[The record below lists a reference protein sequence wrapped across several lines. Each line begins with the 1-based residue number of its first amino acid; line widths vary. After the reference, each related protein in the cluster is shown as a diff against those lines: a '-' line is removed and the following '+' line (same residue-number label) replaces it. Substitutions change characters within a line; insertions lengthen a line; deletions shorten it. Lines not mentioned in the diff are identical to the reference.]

1 MNAQQLLKRLS
12 QLKTDRIKHE
22 AHWKECYKYCAPER
36 QQSFTDVAALALEQE
51 RKQARTDLFDTTAVE
66 GIQLLV
72 SSIVS
77 GTTSPVSIWFKSVPS
92 GVDTPSQLTQGEQ
105 WLSQVDQ
112 FLFRNIHASN
122 FDSEVTDFLTD
133 LVVAGWAVLYADTN
147 TGEVAPKSVDEYK
160 LEREDFDFEEFKAD
174 ESNKEFLTE
183 AHKHGITNKQLDFL
197 LSEYDKRAVD
207 LVSNSSQIDTDTTVQ
222 TLQSDWGDKYEANI
236 FNAVK
241 AARACGITDEQ
252 INDPLIGNNV
262 AFIKMA
268 SYFGSQMTED
278 KPVSNG
284 TPVNVDISSLMRS
297 EAFFNPK
304 HPDHKSVKAQIDSY
318 YDSLRK

>member
-1 MNAQQLLKRLS
+1 M
-12 QLKTDRIKHE
+12 TDN
-22 AHWKECYKYCAPER
+22 
-36 QQSFTDVAALALEQE
+36 LEQQQTIE
-51 RKQARTDLFDTTAVE
+51 QDTTASTV
-66 GIQLLV
+66 L
-72 SSIVS
+72 SIVNDS
-77 GTTSPVSIWFKSVPS
+77 SNETAIPDKFKVTAEDGSV
-92 GVDTPSQLTQGEQ
+92 DYKAT
-105 WLSQVDQ
+105 
-112 FLFRNIHASN
+112 
-122 FDSEVTDFLTD
+122 
-133 LVVAGWAVLYADTN
+133 VAKMNESYSYLEKKVG

-252 INDPLIGNNV
+252 INNPLIGNNV

-268 SYFGSQMTED
+268 AYFGSQMTED

-284 TPVNVDISSLMRS
+284 TPVNVDIQSLMRS

>member
-1 MNAQQLLKRLS
+1 M
-12 QLKTDRIKHE
+12 TDN
-22 AHWKECYKYCAPER
+22 
-36 QQSFTDVAALALEQE
+36 LEQP
-51 RKQARTDLFDTTAVE
+51 QAIEQDTTASTV
-66 GIQLLV
+66 LSTV
-72 SSIVS
+72 NDSSIE
-77 GTTSPVSIWFKSVPS
+77 TAIPEKFKVTAEDGSV
-92 GVDTPSQLTQGEQ
+92 DYKAT
-105 WLSQVDQ
+105 
-112 FLFRNIHASN
+112 
-122 FDSEVTDFLTD
+122 
-133 LVVAGWAVLYADTN
+133 VAKMNESYSYLEKKVG

-174 ESNKEFLTE
+174 ESNKEFLSE

-197 LSEYDKRAVD
+197 LSEYDKRAVN

-252 INDPLIGNNV
+252 INNPLIGNNV

-268 SYFGSQMTED
+268 AYFGSQMTED

-284 TPVNVDISSLMRS
+284 TPVNVDIQSLMRS

>member
-1 MNAQQLLKRLS
+1 M
-12 QLKTDRIKHE
+12 TDN
-22 AHWKECYKYCAPER
+22 
-36 QQSFTDVAALALEQE
+36 LEQQQTIE
-51 RKQARTDLFDTTAVE
+51 QDTTASTVLST
-66 GIQLLV
+66 GND
-72 SSIVS
+72 SSIE
-77 GTTSPVSIWFKSVPS
+77 TAIPEKFKVTAEDGSV
-92 GVDTPSQLTQGEQ
+92 DYKAT
-105 WLSQVDQ
+105 
-112 FLFRNIHASN
+112 
-122 FDSEVTDFLTD
+122 
-133 LVVAGWAVLYADTN
+133 VAKMNESYSYLEKKVG

-236 FNAVK
+236 FNAIK

-252 INDPLIGNNV
+252 INNPLIGNNV

-268 SYFGSQMTED
+268 AYFGSQMTED

-284 TPVNVDISSLMRS
+284 TPVNVDIQSLMRS

>member
-1 MNAQQLLKRLS
+1 M
-12 QLKTDRIKHE
+12 TDN
-22 AHWKECYKYCAPER
+22 
-36 QQSFTDVAALALEQE
+36 LEQP
-51 RKQARTDLFDTTAVE
+51 QAIEQDTTASTVLS
-66 GIQLLV
+66 ISND
-72 SSIVS
+72 SSNETAI
-77 GTTSPVSIWFKSVPS
+77 PDKFKVTAEDGSV
-92 GVDTPSQLTQGEQ
+92 DYKAT
-105 WLSQVDQ
+105 
-112 FLFRNIHASN
+112 
-122 FDSEVTDFLTD
+122 
-133 LVVAGWAVLYADTN
+133 VAKMNESYSYLEKKVG

>member
-1 MNAQQLLKRLS
+1 M
-12 QLKTDRIKHE
+12 TDN
-22 AHWKECYKYCAPER
+22 
-36 QQSFTDVAALALEQE
+36 LEQQPIE
-51 RKQARTDLFDTTAVE
+51 QDTVLSTVND
-66 GIQLLV
+66 
-72 SSIVS
+72 SSIE
-77 GTTSPVSIWFKSVPS
+77 TAIPDKFKVTAEDGSV
-92 GVDTPSQLTQGEQ
+92 DYKAT
-105 WLSQVDQ
+105 
-112 FLFRNIHASN
+112 
-122 FDSEVTDFLTD
+122 
-133 LVVAGWAVLYADTN
+133 VAKMNESYSYLEKKVG

-197 LSEYDKRAVD
+197 LSEYDKRAVN

-252 INDPLIGNNV
+252 INNPLIGNNV

-268 SYFGSQMTED
+268 AYFGSQMTED

-284 TPVNVDISSLMRS
+284 TPVNVDIQSLMRS

>member
-1 MNAQQLLKRLS
+1 M
-12 QLKTDRIKHE
+12 TDN
-22 AHWKECYKYCAPER
+22 
-36 QQSFTDVAALALEQE
+36 LEQPQTIE
-51 RKQARTDLFDTTAVE
+51 QDTTASTV
-66 GIQLLV
+66 LSTV
-72 SSIVS
+72 NDSSIE
-77 GTTSPVSIWFKSVPS
+77 TAIPEKFKVTAEDGSV
-92 GVDTPSQLTQGEQ
+92 DYKAT
-105 WLSQVDQ
+105 
-112 FLFRNIHASN
+112 
-122 FDSEVTDFLTD
+122 
-133 LVVAGWAVLYADTN
+133 VAKMNESYSYLEKKVG

-197 LSEYDKRAVD
+197 LSEYDKRAVN

-252 INDPLIGNNV
+252 INNPLIGNNV

-268 SYFGSQMTED
+268 AYFGSQMTED

-284 TPVNVDISSLMRS
+284 TPVNVDIQSLMRS

>member
-1 MNAQQLLKRLS
+1 M
-12 QLKTDRIKHE
+12 TDN
-22 AHWKECYKYCAPER
+22 
-36 QQSFTDVAALALEQE
+36 LEQPQTIE
-51 RKQARTDLFDTTAVE
+51 QDTTASTVLST
-66 GIQLLV
+66 GND
-72 SSIVS
+72 SSIETAIPEKFKVVS
-77 GTTSPVSIWFKSVPS
+77 EDGSV
-92 GVDTPSQLTQGEQ
+92 DYKAT
-105 WLSQVDQ
+105 
-112 FLFRNIHASN
+112 
-122 FDSEVTDFLTD
+122 
-133 LVVAGWAVLYADTN
+133 VAKMNESYSYLEKKVG

-197 LSEYDKRAVD
+197 LAEYDKRAVD

-222 TLQSDWGDKYEANI
+222 TLQSEWGQDYEKNI

-252 INDPLIGNNV
+252 INNPLIGNNV

-268 SYFGSQMTED
+268 AYFGSQMTED
-278 KPVSNG
+278 KPINNG
-284 TPVNVDISSLMRS
+284 TPVNVDIQSLMRS

-304 HPDHKSVKAQIDSY
+304 HPEHKSVKAQIDSY
-318 YDSLRK
+318 YDSLRR

>member
-1 MNAQQLLKRLS
+1 M
-12 QLKTDRIKHE
+12 TDN
-22 AHWKECYKYCAPER
+22 
-36 QQSFTDVAALALEQE
+36 LEQP
-51 RKQARTDLFDTTAVE
+51 QAIEQDTTASTV
-66 GIQLLV
+66 LSTV
-72 SSIVS
+72 NDSSIE
-77 GTTSPVSIWFKSVPS
+77 TAIPDKFKVTAEDGSV
-92 GVDTPSQLTQGEQ
+92 DYKAT
-105 WLSQVDQ
+105 
-112 FLFRNIHASN
+112 
-122 FDSEVTDFLTD
+122 
-133 LVVAGWAVLYADTN
+133 VAKMNESYSYLEKKVG

-174 ESNKEFLTE
+174 ESNKEFLSE

-197 LSEYDKRAVD
+197 LSEYDKRAVN

-252 INDPLIGNNV
+252 INNPLIGNNV

-278 KPVSNG
+278 KPINNG
-284 TPVNVDISSLMRS
+284 TPVNVDIQSLMRS
-297 EAFFNPK
+297 DAFFNVK

>member
-1 MNAQQLLKRLS
+1 M
-12 QLKTDRIKHE
+12 TDN
-22 AHWKECYKYCAPER
+22 
-36 QQSFTDVAALALEQE
+36 LEQP
-51 RKQARTDLFDTTAVE
+51 QAIEQDTTASTV
-66 GIQLLV
+66 LSTV
-72 SSIVS
+72 NDSSNETAI
-77 GTTSPVSIWFKSVPS
+77 PDKFKVTAEDGSV
-92 GVDTPSQLTQGEQ
+92 DYKAT
-105 WLSQVDQ
+105 
-112 FLFRNIHASN
+112 
-122 FDSEVTDFLTD
+122 
-133 LVVAGWAVLYADTN
+133 VAKMNESYSYLEKKVG

-197 LSEYDKRAVD
+197 LSEYDKRAVN

-252 INDPLIGNNV
+252 INNPLIGNNV

-268 SYFGSQMTED
+268 AYFGSQMTED

-284 TPVNVDISSLMRS
+284 TPVNVDIQSLMRS

>member
-1 MNAQQLLKRLS
+1 M
-12 QLKTDRIKHE
+12 TDN
-22 AHWKECYKYCAPER
+22 
-36 QQSFTDVAALALEQE
+36 LEQP
-51 RKQARTDLFDTTAVE
+51 QAIEQDTTASTVLS
-66 GIQLLV
+66 ISNN
-72 SSIVS
+72 SSNETAI
-77 GTTSPVSIWFKSVPS
+77 PEKFKVTAEDGSV
-92 GVDTPSQLTQGEQ
+92 DYKAT
-105 WLSQVDQ
+105 
-112 FLFRNIHASN
+112 
-122 FDSEVTDFLTD
+122 
-133 LVVAGWAVLYADTN
+133 VAKMNESYSYLEKKVG

-160 LEREDFDFEEFKAD
+160 LERADFDFEEFKAD

-197 LSEYDKRAVD
+197 ISEYDKRAVN

-252 INDPLIGNNV
+252 INDPMIGNNV

-268 SYFGSQMTED
+268 AYFGSQMTED

-284 TPVNVDISSLMRS
+284 TPVNVDIQSLMRS

>member
-1 MNAQQLLKRLS
+1 M
-12 QLKTDRIKHE
+12 TDN
-22 AHWKECYKYCAPER
+22 
-36 QQSFTDVAALALEQE
+36 LEQP
-51 RKQARTDLFDTTAVE
+51 QAIEQDTTASTVLS
-66 GIQLLV
+66 ISNN
-72 SSIVS
+72 SSNETAI
-77 GTTSPVSIWFKSVPS
+77 PDKFKVTAEDGSV
-92 GVDTPSQLTQGEQ
+92 DYKAT
-105 WLSQVDQ
+105 
-112 FLFRNIHASN
+112 
-122 FDSEVTDFLTD
+122 
-133 LVVAGWAVLYADTN
+133 VAKMNESYSYLEKKVG

-197 LSEYDKRAVD
+197 ISEYDKRAVN
-207 LVSNSSQIDTDTTVQ
+207 LVSNSSQIDTDSTVQ

-252 INDPLIGNNV
+252 INNPLIGNNV

-268 SYFGSQMTED
+268 AYFGSQMTED

-284 TPVNVDISSLMRS
+284 TPVNVDIQSLMRS

>member
-1 MNAQQLLKRLS
+1 M
-12 QLKTDRIKHE
+12 TDN
-22 AHWKECYKYCAPER
+22 
-36 QQSFTDVAALALEQE
+36 LEQP
-51 RKQARTDLFDTTAVE
+51 QAIEQDTTSTTALGTVDN
-66 GIQLLV
+66 
-72 SSIVS
+72 SSIE
-77 GTTSPVSIWFKSVPS
+77 TAIPEKFKVTAEDGSVDYKAT
-92 GVDTPSQLTQGEQ
+92 VAK
-105 WLSQVDQ
+105 LSESYTGLEKRV
-112 FLFRNIHASN
+112 
-122 FDSEVTDFLTD
+122 
-133 LVVAGWAVLYADTN
+133 G
-147 TGEVAPKSVDEYK
+147 TGEIAPKSVDEYK
-160 LEREDFDFEEFKAD
+160 IEREDFDLEAFKAD
-174 ESNKEFLTE
+174 EGNKAFLEE

-222 TLQSDWGDKYEANI
+222 TLQSEWGDKYEANI

-268 SYFGSQMTED
+268 AYFGSQMTED

-284 TPVNVDISSLMRS
+284 TPVNVDIQSLMRS

-318 YDSLRK
+318 YDSLRR

>member
-1 MNAQQLLKRLS
+1 M
-12 QLKTDRIKHE
+12 TDN
-22 AHWKECYKYCAPER
+22 
-36 QQSFTDVAALALEQE
+36 LEQQQTIE
-51 RKQARTDLFDTTAVE
+51 QDTTASTV
-66 GIQLLV
+66 LSTV
-72 SSIVS
+72 NDSSNETAI
-77 GTTSPVSIWFKSVPS
+77 PDKFKVTAEDGSV
-92 GVDTPSQLTQGEQ
+92 DYKAT
-105 WLSQVDQ
+105 
-112 FLFRNIHASN
+112 
-122 FDSEVTDFLTD
+122 
-133 LVVAGWAVLYADTN
+133 VAKMNESYSYLEKKVG

-197 LSEYDKRAVD
+197 ISEYDKRAVN
-207 LVSNSSQIDTDTTVQ
+207 LVSNSSQIDTDSTVQ

-252 INDPLIGNNV
+252 INDPMIGNNV

-268 SYFGSQMTED
+268 AYFGSQMTED
-278 KPVSNG
+278 KPINNG
-284 TPVNVDISSLMRS
+284 TPVNVDIQSLMRS

>member
-1 MNAQQLLKRLS
+1 M
-12 QLKTDRIKHE
+12 TDN
-22 AHWKECYKYCAPER
+22 
-36 QQSFTDVAALALEQE
+36 LEQP
-51 RKQARTDLFDTTAVE
+51 QAIEQDTTASTVLS
-66 GIQLLV
+66 ISNN
-72 SSIVS
+72 SSNETAI
-77 GTTSPVSIWFKSVPS
+77 PDKFKVTAEDGSV
-92 GVDTPSQLTQGEQ
+92 DYKAT
-105 WLSQVDQ
+105 
-112 FLFRNIHASN
+112 
-122 FDSEVTDFLTD
+122 
-133 LVVAGWAVLYADTN
+133 VAKMNESYSYLEKKVG

-268 SYFGSQMTED
+268 AYFGSQMTED

-284 TPVNVDISSLMRS
+284 TPVNVDIQSLMRS

>member
-1 MNAQQLLKRLS
+1 M
-12 QLKTDRIKHE
+12 TDN
-22 AHWKECYKYCAPER
+22 
-36 QQSFTDVAALALEQE
+36 LEQQQTIE
-51 RKQARTDLFDTTAVE
+51 QDTTASTV
-66 GIQLLV
+66 LSTV
-72 SSIVS
+72 NDSSNETAI
-77 GTTSPVSIWFKSVPS
+77 PDKFKVTAEDGSV
-92 GVDTPSQLTQGEQ
+92 DYKAT
-105 WLSQVDQ
+105 
-112 FLFRNIHASN
+112 
-122 FDSEVTDFLTD
+122 
-133 LVVAGWAVLYADTN
+133 VAKMNESYSYLEKKVG

-252 INDPLIGNNV
+252 INNPLIGNNV

-268 SYFGSQMTED
+268 AYFGSQMTED

-284 TPVNVDISSLMRS
+284 TPVNVDIQSLMRS

>member
-1 MNAQQLLKRLS
+1 MTNN
-12 QLKTDRIKHE
+12 
-22 AHWKECYKYCAPER
+22 
-36 QQSFTDVAALALEQE
+36 LEQPQINE
-51 RKQARTDLFDTTAVE
+51 QDTVLSTANY
-66 GIQLLV
+66 
-72 SSIVS
+72 SSIDA
-77 GTTSPVSIWFKSVPS
+77 TIPDKFKVVTEDGSV
-92 GVDTPSQLTQGEQ
+92 DYKAT
-105 WLSQVDQ
+105 
-112 FLFRNIHASN
+112 
-122 FDSEVTDFLTD
+122 
-133 LVVAGWAVLYADTN
+133 VAKMNESYSYLEKKVG

-174 ESNKEFLTE
+174 ESNKEFLSE

-197 LSEYDKRAVD
+197 LSEYDKRAVN

-252 INDPLIGNNV
+252 INNPLIGNNV

-268 SYFGSQMTED
+268 AYFGSQMTED

-284 TPVNVDISSLMRS
+284 TPVNVDIQSLMRS

>member
-1 MNAQQLLKRLS
+1 M
-12 QLKTDRIKHE
+12 TDN
-22 AHWKECYKYCAPER
+22 
-36 QQSFTDVAALALEQE
+36 LEQP
-51 RKQARTDLFDTTAVE
+51 QAIEQDTTASTVLS
-66 GIQLLV
+66 ISNN
-72 SSIVS
+72 SSNETAI
-77 GTTSPVSIWFKSVPS
+77 PDKFKVTAEDGSV
-92 GVDTPSQLTQGEQ
+92 DYKAT
-105 WLSQVDQ
+105 
-112 FLFRNIHASN
+112 
-122 FDSEVTDFLTD
+122 
-133 LVVAGWAVLYADTN
+133 VAKMNESYSYLEKKVG

-160 LEREDFDFEEFKAD
+160 IEREDFDFEEFKKD
-174 ESNKEFLTE
+174 ESNNSFLKS
-183 AHKHGITNKQLDFL
+183 AHAQGITNKQLDFL
-197 LSEYDKRAVD
+197 LSEYDKRAAD
-207 LVSNSSQIDTDTTVQ
+207 LVSTSSQIDTDTAVQ
-222 TLQSDWGDKYEANI
+222 TLQQEWGDKYEANI

>member
-1 MNAQQLLKRLS
+1 M
-12 QLKTDRIKHE
+12 TDN
-22 AHWKECYKYCAPER
+22 
-36 QQSFTDVAALALEQE
+36 LEQPQTIE
-51 RKQARTDLFDTTAVE
+51 QDKTATTAL
-66 GIQLLV
+66 GTADN
-72 SSIVS
+72 SSIE
-77 GTTSPVSIWFKSVPS
+77 TAIPEKFKVTAEDGSV
-92 GVDTPSQLTQGEQ
+92 DYKAT
-105 WLSQVDQ
+105 
-112 FLFRNIHASN
+112 
-122 FDSEVTDFLTD
+122 
-133 LVVAGWAVLYADTN
+133 VAKMNESYSYLEKKVG

-160 LEREDFDFEEFKAD
+160 IEREDFDLEAFKAD
-174 ESNKEFLTE
+174 EGNKAFLEE

-222 TLQSDWGDKYEANI
+222 TLQSEWGDKYEANI

-252 INDPLIGNNV
+252 INDPMIGNNV

-268 SYFGSQMTED
+268 AYFGSQMTED

-284 TPVNVDISSLMRS
+284 TPVNVDIQSLMRS

>member
-1 MNAQQLLKRLS
+1 M
-12 QLKTDRIKHE
+12 TDN
-22 AHWKECYKYCAPER
+22 
-36 QQSFTDVAALALEQE
+36 LEQP
-51 RKQARTDLFDTTAVE
+51 QAIEQDTTASTVLST
-66 GIQLLV
+66 GND
-72 SSIVS
+72 SSNETAI
-77 GTTSPVSIWFKSVPS
+77 PDKFKVTAEDGSV
-92 GVDTPSQLTQGEQ
+92 DYKAT
-105 WLSQVDQ
+105 
-112 FLFRNIHASN
+112 
-122 FDSEVTDFLTD
+122 
-133 LVVAGWAVLYADTN
+133 VAKMNESYSYLEKKVG

-197 LSEYDKRAVD
+197 ISEYDKRAVN

-222 TLQSDWGDKYEANI
+222 TLQSDWGQDYEKNI

-252 INDPLIGNNV
+252 INNPLIGNNV

-268 SYFGSQMTED
+268 AYFGSQMTED
-278 KPVSNG
+278 KPINNG
-284 TPVNVDISSLMRS
+284 TPVNVDIQSLMRS

>member
-1 MNAQQLLKRLS
+1 M
-12 QLKTDRIKHE
+12 TDN
-22 AHWKECYKYCAPER
+22 
-36 QQSFTDVAALALEQE
+36 LEQQQTIE
-51 RKQARTDLFDTTAVE
+51 QDTTASTVLST
-66 GIQLLV
+66 GND
-72 SSIVS
+72 SSIE
-77 GTTSPVSIWFKSVPS
+77 TAIPEKFKVTAEDGSV
-92 GVDTPSQLTQGEQ
+92 DYKAT
-105 WLSQVDQ
+105 
-112 FLFRNIHASN
+112 
-122 FDSEVTDFLTD
+122 
-133 LVVAGWAVLYADTN
+133 VAKMNESYSYLEKKVG

-174 ESNKEFLTE
+174 ESNKAFLTE

-197 LSEYDKRAVD
+197 LSEYDKRAAD
-207 LVSNSSQIDTDTTVQ
+207 LVSTSSQIDTDTTVQ

-252 INDPLIGNNV
+252 INNPLIGNNV

-268 SYFGSQMTED
+268 AYFGSQMTED

-284 TPVNVDISSLMRS
+284 TPVNVDIQSLMRS

>member
-1 MNAQQLLKRLS
+1 M
-12 QLKTDRIKHE
+12 TDN
-22 AHWKECYKYCAPER
+22 
-36 QQSFTDVAALALEQE
+36 LEQPQTIE
-51 RKQARTDLFDTTAVE
+51 QDTTASTVLST
-66 GIQLLV
+66 GND
-72 SSIVS
+72 SSIE
-77 GTTSPVSIWFKSVPS
+77 TAIPEKFKVTAEDGSV
-92 GVDTPSQLTQGEQ
+92 DYKAT
-105 WLSQVDQ
+105 
-112 FLFRNIHASN
+112 
-122 FDSEVTDFLTD
+122 
-133 LVVAGWAVLYADTN
+133 VAKMNESYSYLEKKVG

-222 TLQSDWGDKYEANI
+222 TLQSDWGEDYEKNI

-252 INDPLIGNNV
+252 INNPLIGNNV

-268 SYFGSQMTED
+268 AYFGSQMTED

-284 TPVNVDISSLMRS
+284 TPVNVDIQSLMRS

>member
-1 MNAQQLLKRLS
+1 M
-12 QLKTDRIKHE
+12 TDN
-22 AHWKECYKYCAPER
+22 
-36 QQSFTDVAALALEQE
+36 LEQP
-51 RKQARTDLFDTTAVE
+51 QAIEQDTTASTVLS
-66 GIQLLV
+66 ISND
-72 SSIVS
+72 SSNETAI
-77 GTTSPVSIWFKSVPS
+77 PDKFKVTAEDGSV
-92 GVDTPSQLTQGEQ
+92 DYKAT
-105 WLSQVDQ
+105 
-112 FLFRNIHASN
+112 
-122 FDSEVTDFLTD
+122 
-133 LVVAGWAVLYADTN
+133 VAKMNESYSYLEKKVG

-252 INDPLIGNNV
+252 INNPLIGNNV

-268 SYFGSQMTED
+268 AYFGSQMTED
-278 KPVSNG
+278 KPINNG
-284 TPVNVDISSLMRS
+284 TPVNVDIQSLMRS

>member
-1 MNAQQLLKRLS
+1 M
-12 QLKTDRIKHE
+12 TDN
-22 AHWKECYKYCAPER
+22 
-36 QQSFTDVAALALEQE
+36 LEQQQTIE
-51 RKQARTDLFDTTAVE
+51 QDTTASTV
-66 GIQLLV
+66 LSTV
-72 SSIVS
+72 NDSSNETAI
-77 GTTSPVSIWFKSVPS
+77 PEKFKVTAEDGSV
-92 GVDTPSQLTQGEQ
+92 DYKAT
-105 WLSQVDQ
+105 
-112 FLFRNIHASN
+112 
-122 FDSEVTDFLTD
+122 
-133 LVVAGWAVLYADTN
+133 VAKMNESYSYLEKKVG

-174 ESNKEFLTE
+174 ESNKEFLSE

-252 INDPLIGNNV
+252 INNPLIGNNV

-268 SYFGSQMTED
+268 AYFGSQITED
-278 KPVSNG
+278 QPVSNG
-284 TPVNVDISSLMRS
+284 TPVNVDIQSLMRS